1 MAAGE
6 KPPSLDELDA
16 RVKAAQQVQES
27 RVGKPGGGPRGGT
40 EKIGVG
46 LRIGI
51 ELVAGV
57 VVGTV
62 VGLALDRWLG
72 TKPWLLIVGF
82 LLGSCAGFLNVYRVA
97 QAEEARR
104 KAAVAA
110 EAKDQSRSP

>member
-1 MAAGE
+1 MAAGD

-16 RVKAAQQVQES
+16 RVKAAQQAQES

-62 VGLALDRWLG
+62 LGLVLDRWLG
-72 TKPWLLIVGF
+72 TKPWLLIAGF

-104 KAAVAA
+104 KAEAA
-110 EAKDQSRSP
+110 AKVEDQSRSR

>member
-1 MAAGE
+1 MAAGD

-16 RVKAAQQVQES
+16 RVKAAQQAQES

-62 VGLALDRWLG
+62 LGLVLDRWLG
-72 TKPWLLIVGF
+72 TKPWLLIAGF

-104 KAAVAA
+104 KAAA
-110 EAKDQSRSP
+110 EVKDQSRSS